1 MDSGYDAV
9 TLFSKVK
16 RRTVQFHTAASANP
30 KIKTLFP
37 AIVSSL
43 SATFYAQRISG
54 DVALT
59 HYSSIESDEIK
70 SAILLLDKWINVIH
84 QEGNLLSVS
93 ERDDSVPVELQLKVD
108 KVAVE
113 ALEISATLTFAVLEI
128 ILFLTACSLRGML
141 RTLSEFIR
149 ERKENATTIDSSNHN
164 VDKVNL
170 MDRYQEGLLMNSL
183 IDLLCQL
190 PSPWG
195 PHARADMQHEL
206 LLAKK
211 CQYLH
216 SAVVP
221 IPRKFPLSEAEM
233 RFSRWRVNLQSRV
246 PAFVINLDRR
256 SDRWRR
262 VTMMAE
268 RSGLAAIRV
277 SAVDGSRLAEAKVA
291 AGGDSYTLSEKDVV
305 THWNSTFNAKFDRKC
320 HPDLNTP
327 MTLSERAC
335 TN

>member
-1 MDSGYDAV
+1 M
-9 TLFSKVK
+9 
-16 RRTVQFHTAASANP
+16 
-30 KIKTLFP
+30 
-37 AIVSSL
+37 VSSL
-43 SATFYAQRISG
+43 SGSFYAQRIPG

-93 ERDDSVPVELQLKVD
+93 ERESVPAELQLKVD
-108 KVAVE
+108 KVAME
-113 ALEISATLTFAVLEI
+113 ALEIGATLTFAVLET
-128 ILFLTACSLRGML
+128 ILFLTTCSLRGML
-141 RTLSEFIR
+141 RALSESIR
-149 ERKENATTIDSSNHN
+149 EQREAATAVDSSNKN
-164 VDKVNL
+164 FDSSSSSKSII
-170 MDRYQEGLLMNSL
+170 DREQEGLLMSSL

-211 CQYLH
+211 HQYLH
-216 SAVVP
+216 GAIVP
-221 IPRKFPLSEAEM
+221 IPRKFPLSESEM
-233 RFSRWRVNLQSRV
+233 RFCRWRLSLQSHV

-277 SAVDGSRLAEAKVA
+277 SEVDGARLAGAKEEA
-291 AGGDSYTLSEKDVV
+291 AGG
-305 THWNSTFNAKFDRKC
+305 NS
-320 HPDLNTP
+320 
-327 MTLSERAC
+327 
-335 TN
+335 